1 MIPVFRCRKFCYYL
15 FYFHYGD
22 GGRSMSDAKGKR
34 TRLELLMKQA
44 EMPAQVIDPYFLDGV
59 IEAVE
64 VSRSNKAWLITINKS
79 TLVPA
84 QVYRTFYTRIKDR
97 MEHIAQV
104 SFLFRYE
111 DSVSPGEIVE
121 EYWKLFLE
129 WVQREVPS
137 VNGWMA
143 RAAHEVD
150 GDLVS
155 VTFTDETSLE
165 LARKKNI
172 DKAITAYYDTFFG
185 LPLRVKLL
193 TGEDAST
200 AFEEFQQRIEEENRE
215 AISRLM
221 MESLSAEAPPEEVV
235 DNEEVIKLQIG
246 YDIREP
252 AVPLQDIQD
261 EEKKITIQGTI
272 FGLDRKE
279 LRNGNTLFMF
289 NLTDFTDS
297 LQLKLFAKNKE
308 DLKVMGQ
315 LANGKWIKAR
325 GKVELDRFMQIPELV
340 MIPSDLTEIPAPPSR
355 KDQAEEKRVE
365 FHLHTTMSAMDA
377 VTPIGDYVK
386 QAAKWGHKA
395 IAVTDHGGI
404 QCYPDAAK
412 AAKKNGIKMIY
423 GVEANIVN
431 DNVAVVLNPRPE
443 ELKTATFI
451 VFDIETTGLSVTQ
464 NKIIEIAA
472 VKMVEGKEID
482 RYATFVNPHER
493 IPYNIQQLTNI
504 NDDMVKDAPDVE
516 PVLDDFVRFVGDAVL
531 VAHNAR
537 FDFDFVNAKLKELGR
552 PVMTN
557 PVLDT
562 LEMARL
568 LHPSM
573 KNHRLNTLAAKY
585 KVSLENHHRAIDDTL
600 ALGQI
605 LIGLIEDADKQEGI
619 VSLERLN
626 DRVGKDLS
634 NSRPFHSGIYA
645 LNMTGKKNLF
655 KLVSMSHT
663 EYFKRVAC
671 IPKSRLAEMR
681 EGLLIM
687 SGCEKGEFFEA
698 VLNKSMEEAEGIADF
713 YDVLEIQPL
722 TMYMHLVDKGLVGS
736 VEELKT
742 AIRKVVEIGFKLNK
756 PVVATGNVH
765 YLDPRDKLY
774 RDITIHGITGFSPLK
789 DIRKPD
795 AHFRTTDEMLE
806 EFEFLGKDKAFE
818 VVVTNT
824 SELADRF
831 EELELFPDK
840 LFTPILEGADEEI
853 RNTCYATAR
862 SIYGEEL
869 PEVVVKRLEKEL
881 EPIIKYGFSA
891 NYLISERLVKKSNQ
905 DGYLVGSRGSVGS
918 SVVATFLGISEV
930 NPLPAHYICTN
941 SDCKYSEWFLDGS
954 VPSGFDLPDKPCP
967 KCGQKLKG
975 EGQDIPFETFLGF
988 KGDKVPDIDLNFSG
1002 EYQPHAHNF
1011 TKVMFGEKNVFRAG
1025 TIGTVAEKTA
1035 FGFAKKYEEEHHKH
1049 WRGAELNRLA
1059 AGCTGVKRST
1069 GQHPGGIVVVPD
1081 YIEVEDITPVQ
1092 YPADDTSAEWMT
1104 THFDYHAFDA
1114 NLLKLDIL
1122 GHDDPTMMRMLQD
1135 LTGVD
1140 PTTIPMNDPKVMSM
1154 FNSTEALGVT
1164 AQQIRTP
1171 VATYGIPEMGTKF
1184 VRQMLVES
1192 QPSSFADLLQ
1202 ISGLSHG
1209 TGVWLG
1215 NAQELIKNGTC
1226 NIKTVIGCR
1235 DDIMLFL
1242 IYKAGMDA
1250 GLAFK
1255 ITESVRKGKGLSQE
1269 WIDEMKKCKVPQWYI
1284 DSCLKIQYMF
1294 PKAHAAAYVISAV
1307 RTAFFKLY
1315 YPIEYYAT
1323 YFSVR
1328 GEDFDLEL
1336 LCQGYDAISRRIDEI
1351 EQKGFQALPKEKNML
1366 PILEMAL
1373 EMTAR
1378 GFRFKSIDLYRS
1390 DATRFIVDEDALIP
1404 PFSALG
1410 GIGVNAA
1417 RNIAAAKEQG
1427 EFLSVEDFQQKSK
1440 ASKTIVELLGSMGC
1454 FRGLPES
1461 NQLSLF

>member
-1 MIPVFRCRKFCYYL
+1 MTAV
-15 FYFHYGD
+15 GE
-22 GGRSMSDAKGKR
+22 KR
-34 TRLELLMKQA
+34 QRLELLMQQA
-44 EMPAQVIDPYFLDGV
+44 EMPDGLRDPYFSDGW
-59 IEAVE
+59 IEQVE
-64 VSRSNKAWLITINKS
+64 VSRSNREWKIVICKD

-84 QVYRTFYTRIKDR
+84 QAYRTFCLRVKER
-97 MEHIAQV
+97 LEHIAQI
-104 SFLFRYE
+104 SFEFRYGKNAAAA
-111 DSVSPGEIVE
+111 DVVS

-143 RAAHEVD
+143 RAIYETE
-150 GDLVS
+150 GDLL
-155 VTFTDETSLE
+155 TITLTDDMALE
-165 LARKKNI
+165 LAKKKNI
-172 DKAITAYYDTFFG
+172 DRYIVSFYETYFALT
-185 LPLRVKLL
+185 LRVKLQ
-193 TGEDAST
+193 TGKNSAE
-200 AFEEFQQRIEEENRE
+200 AFEEFQQRIVEEERDF
-215 AISRLM
+215 IQQM
-221 MESLSAEAPPEEVV
+221 MESMAVEASPEE
-235 DNEEVIKLQIG
+235 DDGEVIKLQIG
-246 YDIREP
+246 YDIKEQP
-252 AVPLQDIQD
+252 VPLQEIQD
-261 EEKKITIQGTI
+261 EEKKITIQGMI

-279 LRNGNTLFMF
+279 LRNGNTLFIF
-289 NLTDFTDS
+289 NLTDYTDS
-297 LQLKLFAKNKE
+297 LQMKLFAKNKE
-308 DLKVMGQ
+308 DLKVMNQ
-315 LANGKWIKAR
+315 LANGKWIRAR
-325 GKVELDRFMQIPELV
+325 GRVEMDRFMPIPELV
-340 MIPSDLTEIPAPPSR
+340 MIPSDVNEVSSPPSR
-355 KDQAEEKRVE
+355 KDNAPEKRVE
-365 FHLHTTMSAMDA
+365 FHLHSTMSTMDA
-377 VTPIGDYVK
+377 VTPIGEYIK
-386 QAAKWGHKA
+386 TAAKWGHKA

-404 QCYPDAAK
+404 QCYPEAVK
-412 AAKKNGIKMIY
+412 AAGKHGIKMIY
-423 GVEANIVN
+423 GLEANVVN
-431 DNVAVVLNPRPE
+431 DDVAVVLNPRADD
-443 ELKTATFI
+443 LRGATYI

-472 VKMVEGKEID
+472 VKMVEGKEVD
-482 RYATFVNPHER
+482 RYATFVNPHVR

-504 NDDMVKDAPDVE
+504 NDDMVRDAPDVG
-516 PVLDDFVRFVGDAVL
+516 PVLKEFVEFAGDAVL

-537 FDFDFVNAKLKELGR
+537 FDIGFVNAKLKELGQK
-552 PVMTN
+552 PMDN

-562 LEMARL
+562 LELARML
-568 LHPSM
+568 FPTM

-600 ALGQI
+600 ALGEI
-605 LIGLIEDADKQEGI
+605 LNGLLEDAVKIEGYKT
-619 VSLERLN
+619 LEQLN
-626 DRVGKDLS
+626 AKVGKDLS
-634 NSRPFHSGIYA
+634 NARPFHCCIYA
-645 LNMTGKKNLF
+645 LNATGKKNLY

-671 IPKSRLAEMR
+671 IPKSKLAEFR
-681 EGLLIM
+681 DGLLIL
-687 SGCEKGEFFEA
+687 SGCEKGEFFET
-698 VLNKSMEEAEGIADF
+698 VLNKSVEEAEQVAEF

-722 TMYMHLVDKGLVGS
+722 TMYMHLVEKGLVGS
-736 VEELKT
+736 VQELET
-742 AIRKVVEIGFKLNK
+742 ALRKVCEIGFKLGK

-765 YLDPRDKLY
+765 YLDPRDKIY

-795 AHFRTTDEMLE
+795 AHFRTTEEMLE
-806 EFEFLGKDKAFE
+806 EFQFLGEEKAYE
-818 VVVTNT
+818 VVVKNT
-824 SELADRF
+824 SVLADSF

-853 RNTCYATAR
+853 RNTCYDTAK
-862 SIYGEEL
+862 SIYGEDL
-869 PEVVVKRLEKEL
+869 PEVVVQRLEKEL
-881 EPIIKYGFSA
+881 EPIIRYGFSA
-891 NYLISERLVKKSNQ
+891 NYLISERLVKKSNR

-930 NPLPAHYICTN
+930 NPLPAHYICMN
-941 SDCKYSEWFLDGS
+941 EECKHSEWFLDGS

-967 KCGQKLKG
+967 KCGEKLKG

-1011 TKVMFGEKNVFRAG
+1011 TKEMFGEKSVFRAG

-1035 FGFAKKYEEEHHKH
+1035 FGFAKKYEEEHHKQ

-1059 AGCTGVKRST
+1059 SGCTGVKRST

-1092 YPADDTSAEWMT
+1092 FPADDINAEWKT

-1154 FNSTEALGVT
+1154 FNSTESLGVT
-1164 AQQIRTP
+1164 PEKIRTP
-1171 VATYGIPEMGTKF
+1171 VATYGVPEMGTKF

-1235 DDIMLFL
+1235 DDIMLYL

-1269 WIDEMKKCKVPQWYI
+1269 WIDEMKRCKVPQWYI

-1307 RTAFFKLY
+1307 RTAYFKLY
-1315 YPIEYYAT
+1315 HPIEYYAT

-1328 GEDFDLEL
+1328 GEDFDIEL
-1336 LCQGYDAISRRIDEI
+1336 FCQGYEAIYRKIEEI
-1351 EQKGFQALPKEKNML
+1351 EQKGFQALPKERNML

-1378 GFRFKSIDLYRS
+1378 GFSFKSIDLYRS
-1390 DATRFIVDEDALIP
+1390 DATRFIVDGDSLIP
-1404 PFSALG
+1404 PFSALA
-1410 GIGVNAA
+1410 GIGDNAA

-1427 EFLSVEDFQQKSK
+1427 EFLSIEDFQQKSK
-1440 ASKTIVELLGSMGC
+1440 ATKTVVELLNTMGC

>member
-1 MIPVFRCRKFCYYL
+1 MT
-15 FYFHYGD
+15 GTQE
-22 GGRSMSDAKGKR
+22 KR
-34 TRLELLMKQA
+34 NRLELLMKQA
-44 EMPAQVIDPYFLDGV
+44 EVPEPLIDPYFLDGH
-59 IEAVE
+59 IEKVE
-64 VSRSNKAWLITINKS
+64 VSRSNREWKITIAKD
-79 TLVPA
+79 TLVPSEI
-84 QVYRTFYTRIKDR
+84 YRTYCLRIKER
-97 MEHIAQV
+97 MEHIATI
-104 SFLFRYE
+104 SFEFKYGPDL
-111 DSVSPGEIVE
+111 SAKEIVS
-121 EYWKLFLE
+121 EYWGLFIE
-129 WVQREVPS
+129 WVKRQIPS

-143 RAAHEVD
+143 RASFEVEQD
-150 GDLVS
+150 LISITLGDA
-155 VTFTDETSLE
+155 TALE
-165 LARKKNI
+165 LANKKHI
-172 DKAITAYYDTFFG
+172 DKAVAAFYETYFA
-185 LPLRVKLL
+185 LPLRVKLQV
-193 TGEDAST
+193 GEHQNEAV
-200 AFEEFQQRIEEENRE
+200 EEFQQRIVEENRE
-215 AISRLM
+215 VIQQM
-221 MESLSAEAPPEEVV
+221 MESAAAEAPPEETV
-235 DNEEVIKLQIG
+235 DGEVIKLQLG
-246 YDIREP
+246 YDIKEQP
-252 AVPLQDIQD
+252 VPIQQIQD

-289 NLTDFTDS
+289 YLTDFSDS
-297 LQLKLFAKNKE
+297 LQMKLFAKNKE

-325 GKVELDRFMQIPELV
+325 GKVEMDRFMTVPELV
-340 MIPSDLTEIPAPPSR
+340 MIPSDLCEVPAPPGR
-355 KDQAEEKRVE
+355 KDNAPEKRVE

-386 QAAKWGHKA
+386 LAAKWGHKA
-395 IAVTDHGGI
+395 IAVTDHGGV

-423 GVEANIVN
+423 GVEANVVN
-431 DNVAVVLNPRPE
+431 DNVAVVLNSRGDN
-443 ELKTATFI
+443 LKAATYI

-472 VKMVEGKEID
+472 VKMEEGKEVD
-482 RYATFVNPHER
+482 RYATFVNPHVR

-504 NDDMVKDAPDVE
+504 NDEMVKDAPDVE
-516 PVLDDFVRFVGDAVL
+516 EVLKDFVQFAGDAVL

-537 FDFDFVNAKLKELGR
+537 FDVDFVNAKLKELGL
-552 PVMTN
+552 PEMTN

-562 LEMARL
+562 LELARML
-568 LHPSM
+568 FPTM

-600 ALGQI
+600 ALGEI
-605 LIGLIEDADKQEGI
+605 LNGLLEDANKMEGYTT
-619 VSLERLN
+619 LDRLN
-626 DRVGKDLS
+626 DKVGKDLS
-634 NSRPFHSGIYA
+634 NSRPFHCGIYA
-645 LNMTGKKNLF
+645 LNAIGKKNLF

-663 EYFKRVAC
+663 EYFKRVPC
-671 IPKSRLAEMR
+671 IPKSKLVEMR

-698 VLNKSMEEAEGIADF
+698 VLNKSVEEAEAIAEF
-713 YDVLEIQPL
+713 YDILEIQPL
-722 TMYMHLVDKGLVGS
+722 TMYMHLVEKGLVGS
-736 VEELKT
+736 KAELET
-742 AIRKVVEIGFKLNK
+742 AVRKVVEIGMKLDK

-765 YLDPRDKLY
+765 YLDPKDKLF

-795 AHFRTTDEMLE
+795 AHLRTTEEMLE
-806 EFEFLGKDKAFE
+806 EFAFLGKDKAQE
-818 VVVTNT
+818 VVVKNT
-824 SELADRF
+824 VALAEQF

-840 LFTPILEGADEEI
+840 LFTPIIDGADEEI
-853 RNTCYATAR
+853 RETCYNTAK
-862 SIYGEEL
+862 SIYGDEL
-869 PEVVVKRLEKEL
+869 PEVIIKRLEKEL

-918 SVVATFLGISEV
+918 SVVALVLGISEV
-930 NPLPAHYICTN
+930 NPLPAHYICQN
-941 SDCKYSEWFLDGS
+941 SACRHSEWFLDGS
-954 VPSGFDLPDKPCP
+954 VPSGFDLPDKDCP
-967 KCGQKLKG
+967 HCGGKLKG

-1002 EYQPHAHNF
+1002 EYQPVAHNY
-1011 TKVMFGEKNVFRAG
+1011 TKVLFGEKNVFRAG

-1035 FGFAKKYEEEHHKH
+1035 FGFAKKYEEDHSKQ

-1059 AGCTGVKRST
+1059 GGCTGVKRST

-1092 YPADDTSAEWMT
+1092 YPADDTSSEWKT

-1154 FNSTEALGVT
+1154 FNSTEALGVQP
-1164 AQQIRTP
+1164 QQIRTP

-1215 NAQELIKNGTC
+1215 NAQDLIKNGTC

-1255 ITESVRKGKGLSQE
+1255 ITESVRKGKGLTPE
-1269 WIDEMKKCKVPQWYI
+1269 WIEEMKKCKVPQWYI

-1307 RTAFFKLY
+1307 RTAYFKLY

-1328 GEDFDLEL
+1328 GEDFDIEL
-1336 LCQGYDAISRRIDEI
+1336 FCQGYEAIYRKIEEI
-1351 EQKGFQALPKEKNML
+1351 EQKGFQALPKEKSML
-1366 PILEMAL
+1366 SILEMAL

-1378 GFRFKSIDLYRS
+1378 GFRFKPIDLYRS
-1390 DATRFIVDEDALIP
+1390 DATKFTVDGDALIP

-1410 GIGVNAA
+1410 GIGENAA
-1417 RNIAAAKEQG
+1417 KNIAAAKEQG
-1427 EFLSVEDFQQKSK
+1427 EFLSIEDFQQKSK
-1440 ASKTIVELLGSMGC
+1440 ASKTIVELLNSMGC

>member
-1 MIPVFRCRKFCYYL
+1 MT
-15 FYFHYGD
+15 
-22 GGRSMSDAKGKR
+22 DAQGKR

-44 EMPAQVIDPYFLDGV
+44 DVPASLVDPYFLDGY
-59 IEAVE
+59 IEQVE
-64 VSRSNKAWLITINKS
+64 VNRSNRDWVITIFKE

-84 QVYRTFYTRIKDR
+84 QAYRTFYVRVKEKL
-97 MEHIAQV
+97 EHIAHI
-104 SFLFRYE
+104 SFIFHY
-111 DSVSPGEIVE
+111 DSGIPASEIVS
-121 EYWKLFLE
+121 EYWKMFLD
-129 WVQREVPS
+129 WVHREIPS

-143 RAAHEVD
+143 RASYEVD

-155 VTFTDETSLE
+155 ITFGDSMTLE
-165 LARKKNI
+165 LARKKQI
-172 DKAITAYYDTFFG
+172 DKAIITYYENYFG
-185 LPLRVKLL
+185 LSLRVKLA
-193 TGEDAST
+193 TGENSAE
-200 AFEEFQQRIEEENRE
+200 AFEEFQQRIVEEERE
-215 AISRLM
+215 VIQQL
-221 MESLSAEAPPEEVV
+221 MESMTVEAPPEEV
-235 DNEEVIKLQIG
+235 DGEVIKLQIG
-246 YDIREP
+246 YDIKEQP
-252 AVPLQDIQD
+252 VPLQDIQD
-261 EEKKITIQGTI
+261 EEKKITVQGTV
-272 FGLDRKE
+272 FGLDVKE
-279 LRNGNTLFMF
+279 LRNGNTLFIF

-297 LQLKLFAKNKE
+297 LQMKMFAKNKE
-308 DLKVMGQ
+308 DLKIMNQ
-315 LANGKWIKAR
+315 LANGKWVKAR
-325 GKVELDRFMQIPELV
+325 GKVEMDRFMPVPELV
-340 MIPSDLTEIPAPPSR
+340 MIPSDLCEISAPPSR
-355 KDQAEEKRVE
+355 KDQSEEKRVE
-365 FHLHTTMSAMDA
+365 FHLHTTMSTMDA

-386 QAAKWGHKA
+386 MAAKWGHKA

-412 AAKKNGIKMIY
+412 AAKKNGIKMMY
-423 GVEANIVN
+423 GVEANVVN
-431 DNVAVVLNPRPE
+431 DNVAVVLNPRTDD
-443 ELKTATFI
+443 LKTTTYI

-464 NKIIEIAA
+464 CKIIEIAA
-472 VKMVEGKEID
+472 VKMVEGKEMD
-482 RYATFVNPHER
+482 RFATFVNPHER
-493 IPYNIQQLTNI
+493 IPYHIQQLTNI
-504 NDDMVKDAPDVE
+504 NDEMVQDAPEVE
-516 PVLDDFVRFVGDAVL
+516 PVLKQFLEFAGDAVL

-537 FDFDFVNAKLKELGR
+537 FDVDFVNAKLKELGL
-552 PVMTN
+552 PIMQN

-562 LEMARL
+562 LEMARM
-568 LHPSM
+568 LHPAM

-600 ALGQI
+600 ALTII
-605 LIGLIEDADKQEGI
+605 LNGLIDDAVKIEG
-619 VSLERLN
+619 LLTLDRLN
-626 DRVGKDLS
+626 HKVGKDLS
-634 NSRPFHSGIYA
+634 NSRPFHCGIYA
-645 LNMTGKKNLF
+645 LNQVGKKNLF

-663 EYFKRVAC
+663 QYFKRVAC
-671 IPKSRLAEMR
+671 IPKSKLAEMR
-681 EGLLIM
+681 EGLLII

-698 VLNKSMEEAEGIADF
+698 VLNKTVEEAEGIADF
-713 YDVLEIQPL
+713 YDILEIQPL

-742 AIRKVVEIGFKLNK
+742 AVRKVVEIGSKLGK
-756 PVVATGNVH
+756 PVIATGNVH
-765 YLDPRDKLY
+765 YLEPRDKLY

-806 EFEFLGKDKAFE
+806 EFEFLGKDVAYE
-818 VVVTNT
+818 VAVKNT

-831 EELELFPDK
+831 EDIELFPDK

-853 RNTCYATAR
+853 RNTCYDTAK
-862 SIYGEEL
+862 SIYGEDL

-891 NYLISERLVKKSNQ
+891 NYLISERLVKKSNK

-930 NPLPAHYICTN
+930 NPLPAHYICLN
-941 SDCKYSEWFLDGS
+941 PECKHSEWFLDGS
-954 VPSGFDLPDKPCP
+954 VPSGFDLPDKDCP
-967 KCGQKLKG
+967 NCGHKLKG

-1002 EYQPHAHNF
+1002 EYQPEAHNF

-1035 FGFAKKYEEEHHKH
+1035 FGFAKKYEEEHQKH

-1059 AGCTGVKRST
+1059 SGCTGVKRST

-1092 YPADDTSAEWMT
+1092 YPADDTNAEWMT

-1164 AQQIRTP
+1164 PQQIRTP
-1171 VATYGIPEMGTKF
+1171 VATYGVPEMGTKF

-1192 QPSSFADLLQ
+1192 QPSTFADLLQ

-1255 ITESVRKGKGLSQE
+1255 ITESVRKGKGLSDE
-1269 WIDEMKKCKVPQWYI
+1269 WIEEMKKCKVPQWYI

-1307 RTAFFKLY
+1307 RTAYFKLY

-1328 GEDFDLEL
+1328 GEDFDIEL
-1336 LCQGYDAISRRIDEI
+1336 FCQGYEAIYRKIEEI

-1378 GFRFKSIDLYRS
+1378 GLRFKNIDLYRS
-1390 DATRFIVDEDALIP
+1390 EATKFIVDGDALIP
-1404 PFSALG
+1404 PFSALA
-1410 GIGVNAA
+1410 GIGDNAA

-1427 EFLSVEDFQQKSK
+1427 EFLSIEDFQQKSK
-1440 ASKTIVELLGSMGC
+1440 ASKTVIELLGSMGC

>member
-1 MIPVFRCRKFCYYL
+1 MTAV
-15 FYFHYGD
+15 GE
-22 GGRSMSDAKGKR
+22 KR
-34 TRLELLMKQA
+34 QRLELLMQQA
-44 EMPAQVIDPYFLDGV
+44 EMPDGLIDPYFSDGW
-59 IEAVE
+59 IEQVE
-64 VSRSNKAWLITINKS
+64 VSRSNREWKIVICKD

-84 QVYRTFYTRIKDR
+84 QAYRTFCLRVKER
-97 MEHIAQV
+97 LEHIAQI
-104 SFLFRYE
+104 SFEFRYGKNAAAA
-111 DSVSPGEIVE
+111 DVVS

-143 RAAHEVD
+143 RAIYETE
-150 GDLVS
+150 GDLL
-155 VTFTDETSLE
+155 TITLTDDMALE
-165 LARKKNI
+165 LAKKKNI
-172 DKAITAYYDTFFG
+172 DRYIVSFYETYFALT
-185 LPLRVKLL
+185 LRVKLQ
-193 TGEDAST
+193 TGKNSAE
-200 AFEEFQQRIEEENRE
+200 AFEEFQQRIVEEERDF
-215 AISRLM
+215 IQQM
-221 MESLSAEAPPEEVV
+221 MESMAVEASPEE
-235 DNEEVIKLQIG
+235 DDGEVIKLQIG
-246 YDIREP
+246 YDIKEQP
-252 AVPLQDIQD
+252 VPLQEIQD
-261 EEKKITIQGTI
+261 EEKKITIQGMI

-279 LRNGNTLFMF
+279 LRNGNTLFIF
-289 NLTDFTDS
+289 NLTDYTDS
-297 LQLKLFAKNKE
+297 LQMKLFAKNKE
-308 DLKVMGQ
+308 DLKVMNQ
-315 LANGKWIKAR
+315 LANGKWIRAR
-325 GKVELDRFMQIPELV
+325 GRVEMDRFMPIPELV
-340 MIPSDLTEIPAPPSR
+340 MIPSDVNEVSSPPSR
-355 KDQAEEKRVE
+355 KDNAPEKRVE
-365 FHLHTTMSAMDA
+365 FHLHSTMSTMDA
-377 VTPIGDYVK
+377 VTPIGEYIK
-386 QAAKWGHKA
+386 TAAKWGHKA

-404 QCYPDAAK
+404 QCYPEAVK
-412 AAKKNGIKMIY
+412 AAGKHGIKMIY
-423 GVEANIVN
+423 GLEANVVN
-431 DNVAVVLNPRPE
+431 DDVAVVLNPRADD
-443 ELKTATFI
+443 LRGATYI

-472 VKMVEGKEID
+472 VKMVEGKEVD
-482 RYATFVNPHER
+482 RYATFVNPHVR

-504 NDDMVKDAPDVE
+504 NDDMVRDAPDVG
-516 PVLDDFVRFVGDAVL
+516 PVLKEFVEFAGDAVL

-537 FDFDFVNAKLKELGR
+537 FDIGFVNAKLKELGQK
-552 PVMTN
+552 PMDN

-562 LEMARL
+562 LELARML
-568 LHPSM
+568 FPTM

-600 ALGQI
+600 ALGEI
-605 LIGLIEDADKQEGI
+605 LNGLLEDAVKIEGYKT
-619 VSLERLN
+619 LEQLN
-626 DRVGKDLS
+626 AKVGKDLS
-634 NSRPFHSGIYA
+634 NARPFHCCIYA
-645 LNMTGKKNLF
+645 LNATGKKNLY

-671 IPKSRLAEMR
+671 IPKSKLAEFR
-681 EGLLIM
+681 DGLLIL
-687 SGCEKGEFFEA
+687 SGCEKGEFFET
-698 VLNKSMEEAEGIADF
+698 VLNKSVEEAEQVAEF

-722 TMYMHLVDKGLVGS
+722 TMYMHLVEKGLVGS
-736 VEELKT
+736 VQELET
-742 AIRKVVEIGFKLNK
+742 ALRKVCEIGFKLGK

-765 YLDPRDKLY
+765 YLDPRDKIY

-795 AHFRTTDEMLE
+795 AHFRTTEEMLE
-806 EFEFLGKDKAFE
+806 EFQFLGEEKAYE
-818 VVVTNT
+818 VVVKNT
-824 SELADRF
+824 SVLADSF

-853 RNTCYATAR
+853 RNTCYDTAK
-862 SIYGEEL
+862 SIYGEDL
-869 PEVVVKRLEKEL
+869 PEVVVQRLEKEL
-881 EPIIKYGFSA
+881 EPIIRYGFSA
-891 NYLISERLVKKSNQ
+891 NYLISERLVKKSNR

-930 NPLPAHYICTN
+930 NPLPAHYICMN
-941 SDCKYSEWFLDGS
+941 EECKHSEWFLDGS

-967 KCGQKLKG
+967 KCGEKLKG

-1011 TKVMFGEKNVFRAG
+1011 TKEMFGEKSVFRAG

-1035 FGFAKKYEEEHHKH
+1035 FGFAKKYEEEHHKQ

-1059 AGCTGVKRST
+1059 SGCTGVKRST

-1092 YPADDTSAEWMT
+1092 FPADDINAEWKT

-1154 FNSTEALGVT
+1154 FNSTESLGVT
-1164 AQQIRTP
+1164 PEKIRTP
-1171 VATYGIPEMGTKF
+1171 VATYGVPEMGTKF

-1235 DDIMLFL
+1235 DDIMLYL

-1269 WIDEMKKCKVPQWYI
+1269 WIDEMKRCKVPQWYI

-1307 RTAFFKLY
+1307 RTAYFKLY
-1315 YPIEYYAT
+1315 HPIEYYAT

-1328 GEDFDLEL
+1328 GEDFDIEL
-1336 LCQGYDAISRRIDEI
+1336 FCQGYEAIYRKIEEI
-1351 EQKGFQALPKEKNML
+1351 EQKGFQALPKERNML

-1378 GFRFKSIDLYRS
+1378 GFSFKSIDLYRS
-1390 DATRFIVDEDALIP
+1390 DATRFIVDGDSLIP
-1404 PFSALG
+1404 PFSALA
-1410 GIGVNAA
+1410 GIGDNAA

-1427 EFLSVEDFQQKSK
+1427 EFLSIEDFQQKSK
-1440 ASKTIVELLGSMGC
+1440 ATKTVVELLNTMGC